1 MKPQNSSINNT
12 KRKRSLPP
20 DGYVCAIC
28 AITGHWIQQCSQR
41 DKKGKKSKTSNHVYQ
56 MGVDPSEKDILEAKE
71 LQKIKPPL
79 CFCRI
84 ASRLKKVKR
93 SNADEHSRAI
103 GKYFF
108 FCKKKVDDNTKCRF
122 ARPLEDYKDGKW
134 KSPEKITNKIKK
146 GDECTMSHRIEAA
159 CVQDSKTALPVKDP
173 EKMKEDIVSVNQTV
187 EKGHGD
193 KESIN
198 DSIDD
203 NNDTDSDSD
212 SGSDSDSDSD
222 SDCPSNSTTS
232 KTDKS

>member
-1 MKPQNSSINNT
+1 MKPQNSSINST

-41 DKKGKKSKTSNHVYQ
+41 DKKSKKSKSSNHVYQ
-56 MGVDPSEKDILEAKE
+56 TGVDPSERNILEAKE

-84 ASRLKKVKR
+84 VSRLKKVKR
-93 SNADEHSRAI
+93 SNADENSRAI

-108 FCKKKVDDNTKCRF
+108 FCKKKIDDKTKCRF

-134 KSPEKITNKIKK
+134 KKPEKSTDKK
-146 GDECTMSHRIEAA
+146 KKENERTMNYETEVA
-159 CVQDSKTALPVKDP
+159 CVQDRKTVLSVKDP
-173 EKMKEDIVSVNQTV
+173 EKMKEDIVAGNQTV
-187 EKGHGD
+187 EKGLGD
-193 KESIN
+193 KESSSNIT
-198 DSIDD
+198 SD
-203 NNDTDSDSD
+203 NKDTDSDSD

-222 SDCPSNSTTS
+222 CHSNSTTS
-232 KTDKS
+232 STDKS